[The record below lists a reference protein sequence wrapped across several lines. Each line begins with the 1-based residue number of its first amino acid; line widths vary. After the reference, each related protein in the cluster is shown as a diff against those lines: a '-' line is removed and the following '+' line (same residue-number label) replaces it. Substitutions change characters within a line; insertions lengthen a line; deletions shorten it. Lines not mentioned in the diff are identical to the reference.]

1 MKNYPKK
8 VTMTVAFEVIHV
20 SPKPISRADALRK
33 AEELGGRFPTQIE
46 ALVISEQYPET
57 IKDNDTPV
65 PFYTRDTR
73 AFYEWASEEYKG
85 FGYCYPAIRAV
96 GAYEQ
101 NTIGSVGD
109 MYAVIVKS
117 L

>member
-1 MKNYPKK
+1 MENYPKK
-8 VTMTVAFEVIHV
+8 VTMTVAFEVIYV
-20 SPKPISRADALRK
+20 SPEPISRADALRK

-57 IKDNDTPV
+57 IGTPV

-73 AFYEWASEEYKG
+73 EFYRWSREEYKG
-85 FGYCYPAIRAV
+85 FGYCYPAIRAI

-101 NTIGSVGD
+101 DTVERAGD
-109 MYAVIVKS
+109 MHAIIVKS

>member
-8 VTMTVAFEVIHV
+8 VTMTVAFEVIYV

-46 ALVISEQYPET
+46 ALVISGQYPKT
-57 IKDNDTPV
+57 IKAPV

-73 AFYEWASEEYKG
+73 AFYEWASKEYKG

-96 GAYEQ
+96 GSYEQ
-101 NTIGSVGD
+101 DTIGSVED

>member
-20 SPKPISRADALRK
+20 SPEPISRADALRK

-57 IKDNDTPV
+57 IGTPV

-73 AFYEWASEEYKG
+73 EFYTWSREEYKG
-85 FGYCYPAIRAV
+85 FGYCYPAIRAI

-101 NTIGSVGD
+101 DTTYTKERASD
-109 MYAVIVKS
+109 MHAVIVKS